1 MSANMVAFMRPRLKS
16 SPAGAFARCSIL
28 LSSAMLTMVLVV
40 QCSGQAIEPASG
52 KEMCSALTPSD
63 FTKLGVP
70 VSRLSSANLDDNR
83 SAYCI
88 YDSKTGKVEFDIFY
102 PAGDTPAEAQNAE
115 RAAQGAIGGKFEPVK
130 VSGADDAITN
140 TGSPQGGDSAAIIVR
155 KGTTMFNIVIP
166 RSPQARRQLISLSE
180 TVVSRLKK

>member
-1 MSANMVAFMRPRLKS
+1 MKDYLSERSFVH
-16 SPAGAFARCSIL
+16 CSIL
-28 LSSAMLTMVLVV
+28 IYSALLTVLLVAQSV
-40 QCSGQAIEPASG
+40 GQTIEPGSG

-63 FTKLGVP
+63 FTKVGVQ
-70 VSRLSSANLDDNR
+70 VSRLSSANLDDDR

-88 YDSKTGKVEFDIFY
+88 YDSKAGKVEFDIFY
-102 PAGDTPAEAQNAE
+102 PAGDTPADAQNAE

-130 VSGADDAITN
+130 VPGSDDAVTN

-155 KGTTMFNIVIP
+155 KGTTMFNIGIP
-166 RSPQARRQLISLSE
+166 HSAQARQQLVTLSE